1 MTSLQ
6 QVKKY
11 YKDSKEVR
19 CLANNKV
26 YDISGGVEFRE
37 FNVDLFRNIYFLRY
51 DSEGFATTVWLKI
64 GDKLAP
70 ILSFIDSDEEDKE
83 EAEEELKGVKTDSH
97 KVDISVLFKQF
108 PRALTAVA
116 EASAYGHNKYRETD
130 KDMLNFTR
138 VENAESRYRGALMRH
153 ERDRYT
159 DGYLDSESNLPHI
172 YHKAWNALAELE
184 MHLKN
189 IDNTF

>member
-1 MTSLQ
+1 MTNLEE
-6 QVKKY
+6 VKNHY
-11 YKDSKEVR
+11 RGSKEVR
-19 CLANNKV
+19 CLSDNKV
-26 YDISGGVEFRE
+26 YDISKGGE
-37 FNVDLFRNIYFLRY
+37 FNVNPFGSVYFSLFN
-51 DSEGFATTVWLKI
+51 SEGFATSVWLSVA
-64 GDKLAP
+64 DKLAP
-70 ILSFIDSDEEDKE
+70 TVSFIDSEEEDKE
-83 EAEEELKGVKTDSH
+83 EEELKGVKTDSS

-138 VENAESRYRGALMRH
+138 VDNAESRYRGALMRH

-184 MHLKN
+184 MHLKDQKVN
-189 IDNTF
+189 

>member
-1 MTSLQ
+1 MSLEE
-6 QVKKY
+6 VKEHY
-11 YKDSKEVR
+11 EDVVLVE
-19 CLANNKV
+19 CLSNKNKRV
-26 YDISGGVEFRE
+26 FDISKGGTFQTYG
-37 FNVDLFRNIYFLRY
+37 NKDIYFLLKNKQN
-51 DSEGFATTVWLKI
+51 GTNIVWIKL
-64 GDKLAP
+64 GDNLAP
-70 ILSFIDSDEEDKE
+70 TVSSIDTEEEDKE
-83 EAEEELKGVKTDSH
+83 EAEEELKGVKTDSS

-116 EASAYGHNKYRETD
+116 EASAYGHQKYIEHD
-130 KDMLNFTR
+130 LDMLNFTR

-159 DGYLDSESNLPHI
+159 EGYLDSESNLPHI

>member
-1 MTSLQ
+1 MASLQ
-6 QVKKY
+6 QVKNH

-19 CLANNKV
+19 CLSNNKV
-26 YDISGGVEFRE
+26 YDISKDGE
-37 FNVDLFRNIYFLRY
+37 FNVNPFGSIYFSMY
-51 DSEGFATTVWLKI
+51 DSEGFATTVWLRI
-64 GDKLAP
+64 GTDLAP
-70 ILSFIDSDEEDKE
+70 TVSYIDTEEEDKE
-83 EAEEELKGVKTDSH
+83 EAGEELKGVKTDSS

-116 EASAYGHNKYRETD
+116 EASAYGHQKYIEHD
-130 KDMLNFTR
+130 LDMLNFTR

-189 IDNTF
+189 IDNTL

>member
-70 ILSFIDSDEEDKE
+70 ILSFI
-83 EAEEELKGVKTDSH
+83 AT
-97 KVDISVLFKQF
+97 
-108 PRALTAVA
+108 
-116 EASAYGHNKYRETD
+116 
-130 KDMLNFTR
+130 
-138 VENAESRYRGALMRH
+138 
-153 ERDRYT
+153 
-159 DGYLDSESNLPHI
+159 NLH
-172 YHKAWNALAELE
+172 
-184 MHLKN
+184 
-189 IDNTF
+189 

>member
-1 MTSLQ
+1 M
-6 QVKKY
+6 
-11 YKDSKEVR
+11 
-19 CLANNKV
+19 
-26 YDISGGVEFRE
+26 
-37 FNVDLFRNIYFLRY
+37 
-51 DSEGFATTVWLKI
+51 
-64 GDKLAP
+64 
-70 ILSFIDSDEEDKE
+70 
-83 EAEEELKGVKTDSH
+83 
-97 KVDISVLFKQF
+97 DISVLFKQF

-138 VENAESRYRGALMRH
+138 VDNAESRYRGALMRH

-184 MHLKN
+184 MHLKDQKVN
-189 IDNTF
+189 